1 MKNSHLASIIRST
14 LIACTLMIGTLAST
28 QSASAQ
34 SPEALAT
41 VNIPFAFRMG
51 NQTMPAGMYRI
62 DLVSNHVVKL
72 RGPDHTV
79 GSVAMHS
86 ATKLLASDTGII
98 VFDRYGENY
107 FLRQIWTAGNKD
119 GLESWQTRVE
129 KNMLQANDRKTR
141 SSTQLAFNS
150 TPRQ

>member
-1 MKNSHLASIIRST
+1 MRNLHLASITRST
-14 LIACTLMIGTLAST
+14 LIACTLMIGTFAST
-28 QSASAQ
+28 RSASAQ

-41 VNIPFAFRMG
+41 VNIPFTFHMG
-51 NQTMPAGMYRI
+51 DQTMPAGMYRI

-72 RGPDHTV
+72 QGPDHAV

-86 ATKLLASDTGII
+86 ATKLLASDHGII

-129 KNMLQANDRKTR
+129 KNTLQANDRESR

-150 TPRQ
+150 TLRQ

>member
-1 MKNSHLASIIRST
+1 
-14 LIACTLMIGTLAST
+14 
-28 QSASAQ
+28 
-34 SPEALAT
+34 
-41 VNIPFAFRMG
+41 MG
-51 NQTMPAGMYRI
+51 DQTMPAGMYRI

-72 RGPDHTV
+72 LGPDHAV

-119 GLESWQTRVE
+119 GLESGQTRVE
-129 KNMLQANDRKTR
+129 KNTLQANDRKSR
-141 SSTQLAFNS
+141 RSTQLAFNS

>member
-1 MKNSHLASIIRST
+1 MNSSHLASITRST

-34 SPEALAT
+34 VPRALAT
-41 VNIPFAFRMG
+41 VNIPFAFNMG
-51 NQTMPAGMYRI
+51 DQTMPAGMYRI
-62 DLVSNHVVKL
+62 DLVSNHVVQL
-72 RGPDHTV
+72 HGPDHAV

-119 GLESWQTRVE
+119 GLESGQTRVE
-129 KNMLQANDRKTR
+129 KNTLQANDRKTR

-150 TPRQ
+150 TPGQ

>member
-34 SPEALAT
+34 SPWPPY
-41 VNIPFAFRMG
+41 IPFAFRMG

-72 RGPDHTV
+72 RGPDHAV

-86 ATKLLASDTGII
+86 ATKSFASDTGII
-98 VFDRYGENY
+98 VFDRYGQNY

-129 KNMLQANDRKTR
+129 KNTLQANDRKTR

>member
-1 MKNSHLASIIRST
+1 MRNLHLASITRST

-28 QSASAQ
+28 HFASAQ

-41 VNIPFAFRMG
+41 VNIPFTFRMG
-51 NQTMPAGMYRI
+51 DQTMPAGMYRI

-72 RGPDHTV
+72 QGPDHAV

-86 ATKLLASDTGII
+86 ATKLLASDHGII

-107 FLRQIWTAGNKD
+107 FLGQIWTAGNKD

-129 KNMLQANDRKTR
+129 KNTLQANDRKSR

-150 TPRQ
+150 TARQ